1 MESTRVVELTT
12 EIGQSDQEE
21 ESVLVAAL
29 AALLVDYE
37 RFTKKRNGHESSENW
52 PSNWRL
58 LSRWQQLRG

>member
-12 EIGQSDQEE
+12 EIGRSDQEE

-37 RFTKKRNGHESSENW
+37 RYTRQRSGHESSQNR
-52 PSNWRL
+52 PTNWRL